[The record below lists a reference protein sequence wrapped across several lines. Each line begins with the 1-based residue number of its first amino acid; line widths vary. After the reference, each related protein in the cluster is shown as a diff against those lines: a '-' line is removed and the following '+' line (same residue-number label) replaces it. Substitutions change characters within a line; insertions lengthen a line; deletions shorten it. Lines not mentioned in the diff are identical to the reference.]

1 MPARYLLDTN
11 TVSYILKGSPP
22 RVRQQ
27 LARTPM
33 EGVSISVITEA
44 ELRFGLA
51 RRPDA
56 KNLRF
61 VVEEFL
67 LRVDTLPWDSAAARH
82 YADIRAEI
90 ERAGTPMG
98 NMDLMIAA
106 QALSAGA
113 TLVISDR
120 SFHRIKRLKIEDWTK
135 P

>member
-1 MPARYLLDTN
+1 MAARYLLDTN
-11 TVSYILKGSPP
+11 AVSYILKESPP
-22 RVRQQ
+22 RVRQH
-27 LARTPM
+27 LARIPM
-33 EGVSISVITEA
+33 EAVSVSVITEA

-56 KNLRF
+56 KNLRIA
-61 VVEEFL
+61 VEEFL
-67 LRVDTLPWDSAAARH
+67 LRVDILPWDSAAARH

-90 ERAGTPMG
+90 EDAGTPMG

-113 TLVISDR
+113 TLVTSDR

>member
-11 TVSYILKGSPP
+11 TVSYILKGRPP
-22 RVRQQ
+22 RVRQH
-27 LARTPM
+27 LARIPM
-33 EGVSISVITEA
+33 EGISISAITEA

-61 VVEEFL
+61 AVEEFL
-67 LRVDTLPWDSAAARH
+67 LRVDILSWDSAAARH
-82 YADIRAEI
+82 YADIRTEI
-90 ERAGTPMG
+90 ERAGSPMG

-106 QALSAGA
+106 QALSAPA
-113 TLVISDR
+113 TLVSSDR
-120 SFHRIKRLKIEDWTK
+120 SFHRIKRLKIENWTK

>member
-11 TVSYILKGSPP
+11 TVSYILKGIPP
-22 RVRQQ
+22 RVRQH
-27 LARTPM
+27 LARIPM
-33 EGVSISVITEA
+33 EAVSVSVITEA
-44 ELRFGLA
+44 ELRFVLA

-56 KNLRF
+56 KNLRIA
-61 VVEEFL
+61 VEEFL
-67 LRVDTLPWDSAAARH
+67 LRVDILPWDSLAATH

-90 ERAGTPMG
+90 EGAGTPMG

-106 QALSAGA
+106 QALSARA
-113 TLVISDR
+113 TLVTSDR

>member
-22 RVRQQ
+22 RVRQR
-27 LARTPM
+27 LARIPM
-33 EGVSISVITEA
+33 EGISISAITEA

-61 VVEEFL
+61 AVEEFL
-67 LRVDTLPWDSAAARH
+67 LRVDILSWDSAAARH
-82 YADIRAEI
+82 YADIRTEI
-90 ERAGTPMG
+90 ERAGSPMG

-106 QALSAGA
+106 QALSAPA
-113 TLVISDR
+113 TLVTSDR
-120 SFHRIKRLKIEDWTK
+120 SFHRIKRLKIENWTK

>member
-11 TVSYILKGSPP
+11 TVSYILKGNPP
-22 RVRQQ
+22 RVRQH
-27 LARTPM
+27 LARIPM
-33 EGVSISVITEA
+33 EAVSVSVVTEA

-56 KNLRF
+56 KNLR
-61 VVEEFL
+61 VAVEEFL
-67 LRVDTLPWDSAAARH
+67 LRVDILPWDSSAAGH
-82 YADIRAEI
+82 YGDIRAEI
-90 ERAGTPMG
+90 EAAGAPMG

-113 TLVISDR
+113 TLVTSDR
-120 SFHRIKRLKIEDWTK
+120 SFHRIKRLKIEDWTR

>member
-22 RVRQQ
+22 RVRQR
-27 LARTPM
+27 LARIPM
-33 EGVSISVITEA
+33 EGISISAITEA

-61 VVEEFL
+61 AVEEFL
-67 LRVDTLPWDSAAARH
+67 LRVDILSWDSAAARH
-82 YADIRAEI
+82 YADIRTEI
-90 ERAGTPMG
+90 ERAGSPMG

-106 QALSAGA
+106 QALSAPA
-113 TLVISDR
+113 TLVSSDR
-120 SFHRIKRLKIEDWTK
+120 SFHRIKRLKIENWTK

>member
-11 TVSYILKGSPP
+11 TVSYILKGIPP
-22 RVRQQ
+22 RVRQR
-27 LARTPM
+27 LARIPM
-33 EGVSISVITEA
+33 EGISISAITEA

-61 VVEEFL
+61 AVEEFL
-67 LRVDTLPWDSAAARH
+67 LRVDILSWDSAAARH
-82 YADIRAEI
+82 YADIRTEI
-90 ERAGTPMG
+90 ERAGSPMG

-106 QALSAGA
+106 QALSAPA
-113 TLVISDR
+113 TLVSSDR
-120 SFHRIKRLKIEDWTK
+120 SFHRIKRLKIENWTK